1 MSKKRILVFDYIRG
15 YLMIVILLNHLRLY
29 PSVWQYFTGRGEMWI
44 SAAEGFFF
52 VSGIM
57 VGLIRGSEYKISDSI
72 GKVSKKLLKRSALIY
87 LVYLGSVMAF
97 LALILILKKIN
108 IDPTIGTL
116 QGTPKINDINK
127 FIWNVMTFSQDL
139 GWTDFLKY
147 YVIYLILSIP
157 LLFLLKQKMWYL
169 VIGLA
174 ILSWIEPRLASF
186 PINVNYF
193 IWFTYFSLGITFGY
207 HYDYIKKVY
216 NGLPIW
222 LKSLLPVAI
231 IIIFVATILLNW
243 FINYY
248 KFPNTLNIFDHLRS
262 FTTYRWRSNSFT
274 EQFLINNRTGIL
286 RLPVFLIYASGIFI
300 IFKKCESLIKS
311 KLDWLLGEIGR
322 NSLRAFVIGGIFTF
336 IFKLWANDTSF
347 IYNTFI
353 SAIYILVVLKFIS
366 LKWIKGIVPN

>member
-1 MSKKRILVFDYIRG
+1 
-15 YLMIVILLNHLRLY
+15 
-29 PSVWQYFTGRGEMWI
+29 
-44 SAAEGFFF
+44 
-52 VSGIM
+52 
-57 VGLIRGSEYKISDSI
+57 
-72 GKVSKKLLKRSALIY
+72 
-87 LVYLGSVMAF
+87 
-97 LALILILKKIN
+97 
-108 IDPTIGTL
+108 
-116 QGTPKINDINK
+116 
-127 FIWNVMTFSQDL
+127 MTFSQDL

-174 ILSWIEPRLASF
+174 ILSWIEPRLAYL

-216 NGLPIW
+216 YGLPIW

-274 EQFLINNRTGIL
+274 EQYLINNRTGIL

-300 IFKKCESLIKS
+300 IFEKCESLIKS